1 MVSFPLNLWSVFSTC
16 QWLNWL
22 QSCAVWNFNLII
34 LFGSNQRCLGESDVL
49 ILRVGWVFSWRFCSE
64 GRKHSIVNGQSFRLP
79 IETTRTENLSEMFH
93 TILGYSSWAAKRR
106 RLKNFCVTIGWAKYP
121 HKVENLTTQK
131 DTPFATKAQKHQKH
145 YYFATNLPQKWLTFS
160 SILSIF
166 YDFPKWKWKFGVRW
180 IDFRFIESGK
190 DLSRIRYDP

>member
-1 MVSFPLNLWSVFSTC
+1 MITTLSLFLSQNVSILSFQQHQIVLLCKPFETYFSIALVSFPLNLWSVFSTC

-145 YYFATNLPQKWLTFS
+145 YYSAS
-160 SILSIF
+160 M
-166 YDFPKWKWKFGVRW
+166 
-180 IDFRFIESGK
+180 
-190 DLSRIRYDP
+190 

>member
-1 MVSFPLNLWSVFSTC
+1 MITTLSLFLSQNVSILSFQQHQIVLLCKPFETYFSIALVSFPLNLWSVFSTC

-131 DTPFATKAQKHQKH
+131 DTPFWQQKHKNIKN
-145 YYFATNLPQKWLTFS
+145 TTT
-160 SILSIF
+160 
-166 YDFPKWKWKFGVRW
+166 
-180 IDFRFIESGK
+180 
-190 DLSRIRYDP
+190 SRQIYLKNG